1 MWTPSYR
8 KFKDTLMSMC
18 RMTTPHG
25 TEAYVWP
32 MLPSPPFG
40 AAPNAARHYAGG
52 TTRIDAH
59 GNYIVVV
66 PGEGQRI
73 MWTAHCDTADSHPT
87 LVNLK
92 FKNGMLSTDRKSILG
107 ADDKV
112 GCAIMAMMIRSGCPG
127 TYCFFAGEEVGCVG
141 SEKFADD
148 TEMLDYDC
156 CISLDRRGYDSVI
169 THQCGRRTASD
180 EWANSL
186 GKIISQYTEGVI
198 DMSADPTGVFTD
210 SREFRDL
217 IPECTNLSVGYFNQ
231 HTHDEKTNV
240 DFSFVL
246 CMALIH
252 MVHDGV
258 VPTPVRDIT
267 VLERGHSDLPYGWS
281 SRDFDSKFPPA
292 LTDPDSLSED
302 DWRNYDWKAGL

>member
-32 MLPSPPFG
+32 MLPAPPYG
-40 AAPNAARHYAGG
+40 AAPNSSRRYSQGS
-52 TTRIDAH
+52 TLIDAH
-59 GNYIVVV
+59 GNYIVKV
-66 PGEGQRI
+66 PGDGDRI

-87 LVNLK
+87 QVSLK
-92 FKNGMLSTDRKSILG
+92 FRNGMLATDRKSILG

-141 SEKFADD
+141 SEKMADD
-148 TEMLDYDC
+148 TEMLEYDC
-156 CISLDRRGYDSVI
+156 CISLDRRGYSDII
-169 THQCGRRTASD
+169 THQCGKRTASD
-180 EWANSL
+180 GWAQQLAETIGNYSS
-186 GKIISQYTEGVI
+186 GTIS
-198 DMSADPTGVFTD
+198 MKPDPTGVFTD

-217 IPECTNLSVGYFNQ
+217 IPECTNLSVGYFHQ

-240 DFSFVL
+240 DFSYLL
-246 CMALIH
+246 CLALIR
-252 MVHDGV
+252 MAHDCA
-258 VPTPVRDIT
+258 VPTPVRDIIS
-267 VLERGHSDLPYGWS
+267 ESDGHPDLYGGWRS
-281 SRDFDSKFPPA
+281 LDFKSKYPA
-292 LTDPDSLSED
+292 ASDPDWWSED
-302 DWRNYDWKAGL
+302 EWRNRDWKAGL